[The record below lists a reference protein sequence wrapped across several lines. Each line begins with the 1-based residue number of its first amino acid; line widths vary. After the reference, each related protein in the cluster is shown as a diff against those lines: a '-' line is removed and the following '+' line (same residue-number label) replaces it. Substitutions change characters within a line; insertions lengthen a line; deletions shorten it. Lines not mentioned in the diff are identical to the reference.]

1 MAVVPSVVLEER
13 AVLEKSKTKIFD
25 LVCQRATREQW
36 AEWLRAPLEHA
47 AAAGDVDLVN
57 DLLEAGANGQ
67 AGWKGCRN
75 RSLLCAAVQGGKR
88 EVVSALL
95 KAGAK
100 QDLHVLS
107 GDAQWSLLH
116 YAASGGHEAIAK
128 LLLLSG
134 AAPNCKDNNGDSPI
148 HIAAWLGHEEIVSL
162 LLLGGAD
169 VNMLDNSRRTP
180 LHLAAK
186 HGRLSTVE
194 TLLTSG
200 ADMNLR
206 NGISCSALD
215 CAALEGHVDVIKELL
230 QHGDDVMSCA
240 PSGGTALHMA
250 ARKNQAAA
258 VEALVRAGADVDARS
273 KGIVNNAPLHWAVK
287 HGSCDALLVLLRHKA
302 DVNAQDNSLRTP
314 LMMACRWLQQE
325 AARILLRWGADET
338 TADSEGCSADQLIG
352 NGISPSEQEARA
364 GEMESMRGLLKRAP
378 ADRAWR
384 RRGLLVLC
392 RAIPS
397 KDQPGISS
405 VPQSDGSKEPKD
417 NRIDI
422 DCSVDKVHGEL
433 PEKSVNDQDR
443 DGYDWTTGDTEG
455 CEGERC
461 GSLWNIEARVVGLEQ
476 EGLFRDIV
484 SFL

>member
-1 MAVVPSVVLEER
+1 MAVPSVYAEER

-25 LVCQRATREQW
+25 LVCRRATREQW
-36 AEWLRAPLEHA
+36 AEWLRVPLEHA
-47 AAAGDVDLVN
+47 AAAGDVALVN

-75 RSLLCAAVQGGKR
+75 RTLLCAAVQGGKR
-88 EVVSALL
+88 EVVAALL

-116 YAASGGHEAIAK
+116 YAASGGHASIAK
-128 LLLLSG
+128 MLLLSG
-134 AAPNCKDNNGDSPI
+134 AAPNCKDNKGDAPI
-148 HIAAWLGHEEIVSL
+148 HIAAWQGREEVVSL

-169 VNMLDNSRRTP
+169 VNLRDNVRRSP

-186 HGRLSTVE
+186 NGRLSTVE
-194 TLLTSG
+194 TLLTGG

-206 NGISCSALD
+206 NGISCSPLD

-230 QHGDDVMSCA
+230 QHGDDVMACA

-250 ARKNQAAA
+250 ARKNQTAA
-258 VEALVRAGADVDARS
+258 VDVLVEAGADVHARS
-273 KGIVNNAPLHWAVK
+273 KGVVNNAPIHWAVK
-287 HGSCDALLVLLRHKA
+287 HGSCDALLALLRHKA

-338 TADSEGCSADQLIG
+338 TVDSEGCTAKQVIG
-352 NGISPSEQEARA
+352 NGISMSAIGARGA
-364 GEMESMRGLLKRAP
+364 EKDSMRRLLERAP

-392 RAIPS
+392 RAFAN
-397 KDQPGISS
+397 KAQPEKCSIQDGDSSEEQNDTRSDISCS
-405 VPQSDGSKEPKD
+405 MD
-417 NRIDI
+417 N
-422 DCSVDKVHGEL
+422 VHNEL
-433 PEKSVNDQDR
+433 PENSVNDQDR
-443 DGYDWTTGDTEG
+443 DRAFGTAGNMEG

-461 GSLWNIEARVVGLEQ
+461 GNLWNIEARVVGLEQ